1 MFICLMIKA
10 KLKRKLKFRGPNT
23 NARQQIYLTDA
34 FTFIGATQNHAQ
46 EALASNVLVS
56 FLKEYNN
63 VNRIQESFLSFFGVL
78 KRLIETAENTFKAGK
93 QREQTFKTDIWQ
105 EECMEVCSFLTKG
118 KAANE
123 RTKEQ
128 WILIT
133 RANPVS
139 KERLQSHYLMRQKLE
154 QRIKFNEE
162 WIDRAKIKL

>member
-23 NARQQIYLTDA
+23 KARQQIYLTDA
-34 FTFIGATQNHAQ
+34 FTFIGATQNNAQ

-93 QREQTFKTDIWQ
+93 YSHRRRE
-105 EECMEVCSFLTKG
+105 
-118 KAANE
+118 
-123 RTKEQ
+123 
-128 WILIT
+128 
-133 RANPVS
+133 
-139 KERLQSHYLMRQKLE
+139 Y
-154 QRIKFNEE
+154 
-162 WIDRAKIKL
+162 